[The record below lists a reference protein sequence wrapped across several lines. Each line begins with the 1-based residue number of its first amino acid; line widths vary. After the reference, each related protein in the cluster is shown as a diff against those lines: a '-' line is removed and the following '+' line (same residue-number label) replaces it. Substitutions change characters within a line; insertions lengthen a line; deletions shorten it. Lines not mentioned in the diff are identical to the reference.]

1 MEKNLVDSRREE
13 IIDAC
18 EKLYK
23 EIGFKS
29 VNIKLI
35 GENISCSRTSI
46 YNYFETKEEIFL
58 ALVEREYLKWNKDL
72 SKINDRENKIS
83 TDEFINKIVSSL
95 SKRKIL
101 LKLISM
107 NMYEMEENSSYESVK
122 SYKIAYTESVNLFKK
137 CLIKL
142 LNYSE
147 EAATKISFTFFPFMI
162 GIYPYSAVTE
172 KQKKAL
178 KELDF
183 KYNYYNIEELIKMGL
198 KNILGGKKMSKILV
212 SYFSASGVTKIK
224 AESFAKEVEGDLYEI
239 IPKHIYTDDDLNWH
253 DSNSRSSIEIKDKDL
268 RPEIEDITIDVNSY
282 DTIYVGFPIWW
293 GIAPNVVKTFMDQ
306 IDLSNKKIITFCTSG
321 GSSLEPATEDLKAN
335 YPDAN
340 IENGRRL

>member
-1 MEKNLVDSRREE
+1 MEKNLIDNRREE

-23 EIGFKS
+23 EIGFKN

-72 SKINDRENKIS
+72 LKIS
-83 TDEFINKIVSSL
+83 ENDMTTSTNEFVKMIVSSL
-95 SKRKIL
+95 SNRKIL

-122 SYKIAYTESVNLFKK
+122 NYKTAYIESVNLFKK

-142 LNYSE
+142 LNYNE
-147 EAATKISFTFFPFMI
+147 EDATNKAFTFFPFMI

-178 KELDF
+178 TELDF
-183 KYNYYNIEELIKMGL
+183 KYNYYSIEELIKMGL
-198 KNILGGKKMSKILV
+198 KNILGGK
-212 SYFSASGVTKIK
+212 
-224 AESFAKEVEGDLYEI
+224 
-239 IPKHIYTDDDLNWH
+239 
-253 DSNSRSSIEIKDKDL
+253 
-268 RPEIEDITIDVNSY
+268 
-282 DTIYVGFPIWW
+282 
-293 GIAPNVVKTFMDQ
+293 
-306 IDLSNKKIITFCTSG
+306 
-321 GSSLEPATEDLKAN
+321 
-335 YPDAN
+335 
-340 IENGRRL
+340 

>member
-1 MEKNLVDSRREE
+1 MQKKIVDTRREE

-23 EIGFKS
+23 EVGLKS

-58 ALVEREYLKWNKDL
+58 ALVEREYLIWNKDL
-72 SKINDRENKIS
+72 KKFYEKDNKV
-83 TDEFINKIVSSL
+83 TLDEFINNIVSSL

-122 SYKIAYTESVNLFKK
+122 SYKTAYTESVNLFKN

-142 LNYSE
+142 LNFNEE
-147 EAATKISFTFFPFMI
+147 EATNKVFTFFPFMI
-162 GIYPYSAVTE
+162 GIYPYSAVTK

-178 KELDF
+178 TELDF
-183 KYNYYNIEELIKMGL
+183 KYNYYNIEDLIKMGL
-198 KNILGGKKMSKILV
+198 KNILGGI
-212 SYFSASGVTKIK
+212 
-224 AESFAKEVEGDLYEI
+224 
-239 IPKHIYTDDDLNWH
+239 
-253 DSNSRSSIEIKDKDL
+253 
-268 RPEIEDITIDVNSY
+268 
-282 DTIYVGFPIWW
+282 
-293 GIAPNVVKTFMDQ
+293 
-306 IDLSNKKIITFCTSG
+306 
-321 GSSLEPATEDLKAN
+321 
-335 YPDAN
+335 
-340 IENGRRL
+340 

>member
-1 MEKNLVDSRREE
+1 MEKNLIDNRREE

-23 EIGFKS
+23 EIGFKN

-72 SKINDRENKIS
+72 LKIS
-83 TDEFINKIVSSL
+83 ENDTTTSTNEFVKMIVSSL
-95 SKRKIL
+95 SNRKIL

-122 SYKIAYTESVNLFKK
+122 NYKTAYTESVNLFKK

-142 LNYSE
+142 LNYNE
-147 EAATKISFTFFPFMI
+147 EDATNKAFTFFPFMI

-178 KELDF
+178 TELDF
-183 KYNYYNIEELIKMGL
+183 KYNYYSIEELIKMGL
-198 KNILGGKKMSKILV
+198 KNILGGK
-212 SYFSASGVTKIK
+212 
-224 AESFAKEVEGDLYEI
+224 
-239 IPKHIYTDDDLNWH
+239 
-253 DSNSRSSIEIKDKDL
+253 
-268 RPEIEDITIDVNSY
+268 
-282 DTIYVGFPIWW
+282 
-293 GIAPNVVKTFMDQ
+293 
-306 IDLSNKKIITFCTSG
+306 
-321 GSSLEPATEDLKAN
+321 
-335 YPDAN
+335 
-340 IENGRRL
+340 

>member
-1 MEKNLVDSRREE
+1 MEKNLIDNRREE

-23 EIGFKS
+23 EVGFKN
-29 VNIKLI
+29 VNIKFI

-72 SKINDRENKIS
+72 LKISESNSKIS
-83 TDEFINKIVSSL
+83 TDKFVEMIVSSL

-122 SYKIAYTESVNLFKK
+122 NYKIAYTESVNLFKK
-137 CLIKL
+137 CLKNL
-142 LNYSE
+142 LNYDDNK
-147 EAATKISFTFFPFMI
+147 ATEIAFTFFPFMI

-178 KELDF
+178 IELDF

-198 KNILGGKKMSKILV
+198 KNILGGK
-212 SYFSASGVTKIK
+212 
-224 AESFAKEVEGDLYEI
+224 
-239 IPKHIYTDDDLNWH
+239 
-253 DSNSRSSIEIKDKDL
+253 
-268 RPEIEDITIDVNSY
+268 
-282 DTIYVGFPIWW
+282 
-293 GIAPNVVKTFMDQ
+293 
-306 IDLSNKKIITFCTSG
+306 
-321 GSSLEPATEDLKAN
+321 
-335 YPDAN
+335 
-340 IENGRRL
+340 

>member
-1 MEKNLVDSRREE
+1 MVNSLIDSRREE

-23 EIGFKS
+23 EIGFKN

-58 ALVEREYLKWNKDL
+58 ALVEREYLSWNEEL
-72 SKINDRENKIS
+72 SKICERDIKTSI
-83 TDEFINKIVSSL
+83 DDFIEMIVSSL

-122 SYKIAYTESVNLFKK
+122 SYKTAYTESVNLFKK

-142 LNYSE
+142 LNYNEE
-147 EAATKISFTFFPFMI
+147 EATDKAFTFFPFMI

-178 KELDF
+178 TELKF
-183 KYNYYNIEELIKMGL
+183 KYNYYNVEELIKMGL
-198 KNILGGKKMSKILV
+198 KNILGGK
-212 SYFSASGVTKIK
+212 
-224 AESFAKEVEGDLYEI
+224 
-239 IPKHIYTDDDLNWH
+239 
-253 DSNSRSSIEIKDKDL
+253 
-268 RPEIEDITIDVNSY
+268 
-282 DTIYVGFPIWW
+282 
-293 GIAPNVVKTFMDQ
+293 
-306 IDLSNKKIITFCTSG
+306 
-321 GSSLEPATEDLKAN
+321 
-335 YPDAN
+335 
-340 IENGRRL
+340 

>member
-1 MEKNLVDSRREE
+1 MQKKIVDTRREE

-23 EIGFKS
+23 EVGLKS

-58 ALVEREYLKWNKDL
+58 ALVEREFLIWNKDL
-72 SKINDRENKIS
+72 KKFYEKDNKV
-83 TDEFINKIVSSL
+83 TLDEFINNIVSSL

-122 SYKIAYTESVNLFKK
+122 SYKTAYTESVNLFKN

-142 LNYSE
+142 LNFNEE
-147 EAATKISFTFFPFMI
+147 EATNKVFTFFPFMI
-162 GIYPYSAVTE
+162 GIYPYSAVTK

-178 KELDF
+178 TELDF
-183 KYNYYNIEELIKMGL
+183 KYNYYNIEDLIKMGL
-198 KNILGGKKMSKILV
+198 KNILGGI
-212 SYFSASGVTKIK
+212 
-224 AESFAKEVEGDLYEI
+224 
-239 IPKHIYTDDDLNWH
+239 
-253 DSNSRSSIEIKDKDL
+253 
-268 RPEIEDITIDVNSY
+268 
-282 DTIYVGFPIWW
+282 
-293 GIAPNVVKTFMDQ
+293 
-306 IDLSNKKIITFCTSG
+306 
-321 GSSLEPATEDLKAN
+321 
-335 YPDAN
+335 
-340 IENGRRL
+340 